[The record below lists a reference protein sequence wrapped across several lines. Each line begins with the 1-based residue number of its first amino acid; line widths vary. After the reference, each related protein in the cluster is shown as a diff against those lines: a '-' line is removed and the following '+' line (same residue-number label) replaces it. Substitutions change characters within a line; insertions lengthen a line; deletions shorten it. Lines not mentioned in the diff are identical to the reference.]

1 MWLLLVRRLWRRYDY
16 FSFPTLHYSLVLSF
30 PFPYRSKHRAS
41 LTLLKQGIVKGFTD
55 SGFKTQVQPLS
66 SFQESYGLEADEDE
80 DEGHDDEDED
90 DETGTDA
97 GTAEEHSGDEK

>member
-1 MWLLLVRRLWRRYDY
+1 MWLLLVRQLWKRYVPPP
-16 FSFPTLHYSLVLSF
+16 FFTLRDFFLPLL
-30 PFPYRSKHRAS
+30 YRFQYRVP
-41 LTLLKQGIVKGFTD
+41 LTFLKQGIVKGFTD

-90 DETGTDA
+90 DELGTDA
-97 GTAEEHSGDEK
+97 GTAEEHSEDEK